1 MKKASISRC
10 VSRSLFAMTALAAM
24 GPALGAAWEPTKP
37 VEFVVPAG
45 TGGGADQMARLLQG
59 VISKNNL
66 MKQPL
71 IVVNKS
77 GGAGAEGF
85 LAVKEAKGDPNKIII
100 TLSNLFTT
108 PLATGVPFNWKD
120 LTPVAMLALDQFVL
134 WVNAETPYKTAKEYL
149 DAVKAGGPNKFKM
162 GGTGSKQEDQIIT
175 VAIEKATGVKFTYMP
190 FKGGGDVAV
199 QLVGKHID
207 SSVNNPIEAVAQWRA
222 GKLRPLCVFDD
233 TRMPY
238 KTKVTDTMSWNDIPT
253 CKEAGVPTDYVM
265 LRGIFMPAGVD
276 QGTGRLLRRSVQE
289 GARNAGV
296 EKVHGRRRVQHDVH
310 ERARIREMGRES
322 RKHPPRTDER
332 SGVSGQADNS
342 GSAATVARGA
352 VWLAA
357 RSHCAALTSQR
368 LMDHDETPPAA
379 GGFRCA
385 PTRIGSRGRC
395 CSCSAPIVVY
405 DSYRLG
411 SKWGSDGPQSGYF
424 PFYIGLLICIASA
437 INLAKAVT
445 ASRRTRS
452 RSSPGGSSS
461 GC

>member
-1 MKKASISRC
+1 MKKAMVTRLAVLPI
-10 VSRSLFAMTALAAM
+10 FALSAIAVMA
-24 GPALGAAWEPTKP
+24 PAFGAGWEPTKP

-59 VISKNNL
+59 VITKNNL

-108 PLATGVPFNWKD
+108 PLATGVPFSWKD
-120 LTPVAMLALDQFVL
+120 MTPVAMLALDQFVL

-175 VAIEKATGVKFTYMP
+175 VAIEKATGVKFTYIP

-238 KTKVTDTMSWNDIPT
+238 KTKVTDTMSWYDIPT

-265 LRGIFMPAGVD
+265 LRGIFMPAGASKEQVD
-276 QGTGRLLRRSVQE
+276 YYVDLFKRVRETADWKKFME
-289 GARNAGV
+289 DGAFNTTFMSGADYAKWV
-296 EKVHGRRRVQHDVH
+296 EKAEAAH
-310 ERARIREMGRES
+310 RELMRE
-322 RKHPPRTDER
+322 
-332 SGVSGQADNS
+332 
-342 GSAATVARGA
+342 
-352 VWLAA
+352 
-357 RSHCAALTSQR
+357 
-368 LMDHDETPPAA
+368 A
-379 GGFRCA
+379 GF
-385 PTRIGSRGRC
+385 
-395 CSCSAPIVVY
+395 
-405 DSYRLG
+405 
-411 SKWGSDGPQSGYF
+411 
-424 PFYIGLLICIASA
+424 
-437 INLAKAVT
+437 LAK
-445 ASRRTRS
+445 
-452 RSSPGGSSS
+452 P
-461 GC
+461 